1 MKFINLSTFFF
12 LGLLG
17 LLLLYSY
24 YYFAKQHKSNLDNLW
39 ARIKAPYKTYY
50 IGSMFLSAF
59 GFLIVL
65 GYLAKT
71 RALKS
76 DQATNIMR
84 ALYAIVFLS
93 LFWMPL
99 SLSYLKQGRPVWLK
113 YSIIGLLIAIAF
125 ASLYALTVINNIA
138 ETNLNKK
145 LAFYSMLYFFC
156 HTFFLDTLAWTSN
169 FF

>member
-1 MKFINLSTFFF
+1 MKFIDLSVFFF

-24 YYFAKQHKSNLDNLW
+24 YYFANQNESNLKNLW
-39 ARIKAPYKTYY
+39 GRIKSPLKSYY

-65 GYLAKT
+65 GYLMKT
-71 RALKS
+71 RALKP
-76 DQATNIMR
+76 DQAIGIMR

-99 SLSYLKQGRPVWLK
+99 SLSYLKQGRPDWLK
-113 YSIIGLLIAIAF
+113 YSIVGLLIAIAF
-125 ASLYALTVINNIA
+125 ASLYAATIINNTA

-145 LAFYSMLYFFC
+145 LALFSMLYFFG
-156 HTFFLDTLAWTSN
+156 HVFFLDTLTWSYN